1 VSAEA
6 CDPRQI
12 MGTINTKVD
21 GFFSSLERQL
31 DSLRGEIESQLLN
44 SADSTFRPGFEGI
57 ANKCNTAPR
66 YDH

>member
-1 VSAEA
+1 
-6 CDPRQI
+6 
-12 MGTINTKVD
+12 MGTINTKVE

-31 DSLRGEIESQLLN
+31 DSLRGEIESQLLT
-44 SADSTFRPGFEGI
+44 SADKQFRPEFDGL

>member
-1 VSAEA
+1 
-6 CDPRQI
+6 

-31 DSLRGEIESQLLN
+31 DSLRGEIESQLLT
-44 SADSTFRPGFEGI
+44 SADNQFRPEFDGL
-57 ANKCNTAPR
+57 ANKCSTAPR